1 MPFSEVAEEEVEEEE
16 GLGQESGT
24 KEGTIQ
30 AEINYKMPTRIRVT
44 KTGEMREVVIQ
55 IWEVNNKMSTRI
67 RVTKTGEMREVGIQ
81 IWEVMVVNPRTAQ
94 GTKKIKHFA
103 MHIIWNNLVSKNV

>member
-94 GTKKIKHFA
+94 GTNKKLNILQCK
-103 MHIIWNNLVSKNV
+103 